1 MTEGGR
7 EQVEEISALEMD
19 DEGEEPDDQ
28 SDTSGASSTSA
39 PYSTTGRSQYALA
52 L

>member
-1 MTEGGR
+1 MTEDGR
-7 EQVEEISALEMD
+7 EKVEEISALEID
-19 DEGEEPDDQ
+19 DEEELDDQ
-28 SDTSGASSTSA
+28 SDTSGASSASA